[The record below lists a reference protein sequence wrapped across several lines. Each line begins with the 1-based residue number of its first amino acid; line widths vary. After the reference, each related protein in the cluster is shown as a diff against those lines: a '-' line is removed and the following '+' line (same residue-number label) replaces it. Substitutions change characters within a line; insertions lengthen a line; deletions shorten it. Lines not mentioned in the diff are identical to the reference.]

1 MSRRDLADLMECH
14 WSRIVDLENEQAEP
28 TDSEVFAISRQLR
41 FPLGQ
46 FTDHKKA
53 PCMFSAVHDAHILKD
68 MDEQE
73 VDGFI
78 DGL

>member
-46 FTDHKKA
+46 FTDHEKVAMHVRVRYTMPIFSKTWTNKK
-53 PCMFSAVHDAHILKD
+53 
-68 MDEQE
+68 
-73 VDGFI
+73 
-78 DGL
+78 